1 MVFPTIVRNLEV
13 NGLSALGTGGYPY
26 IVVEKPF
33 GRDLDSAIDLNRALD
48 ECFEEKQIFRIDHYI
63 AKETVQNMLIFRFA
77 NSVFEPLWNRSFI
90 DHVQITASETL
101 GVERRAGYY
110 EQSGVLR
117 DMFQSHMF
125 QLLAVTAMEPPVKFD
140 ADRVRDEKVKVFR
153 SFKPFAL
160 DRINEEV
167 VTGQYGRGSLHG
179 ETLPAYREEPGIS
192 PHSATPTFAAMKVF
206 IDNWRWNGVPFY
218 LRSGKRL
225 SARKT
230 EISIHFK
237 KVPHLMFS
245 TLVDEPIDPNVLVF
259 RLQPDE
265 GMNLAFQTKKPGSRI
280 CVNPDPVAMD
290 YSYDK
295 GVLLDAYEWV
305 LLDCIRGDQ
314 MLFLRQE
321 GIEETWRILTP
332 LLEKLESTTESD
344 KLPIYPAGSPGPEE
358 ARLLMA
364 RDGRSWRPL

>member
-1 MVFPTIVRNLEV
+1 
-13 NGLSALGTGGYPY
+13 LSALGGNGFPY

-33 GRDLDSAIDLNRALD
+33 GRDLNSARVLNRALG
-48 ECFEEKQIFRIDHYI
+48 ECFEERQIFRIDHYI

-77 NSVFEPLWNRSFI
+77 NSIFEPLWNRSFI

-125 QLLAVTAMEPPVKFD
+125 QLLAVTAMEPPVKFE
-140 ADRVRDEKVKVFR
+140 ADRVRDEKIKVFR
-153 SFKPFAL
+153 SIRPFDL
-160 DRINEEV
+160 DHLDETV
-167 VTGQYGRGSLHG
+167 VTGQYGKGVIHG
-179 ETLPAYREEPGIS
+179 ETFPAYREEPGIS
-192 PHSATPTFAAMKVF
+192 PESITPTFAAMKVF

-225 SARKT
+225 STRKT

-237 KVPHLMFS
+237 RVLHHMFS
-245 TLVDEPIDPNVLVF
+245 SVMDEPIDPNVLVF
-259 RLQPDE
+259 RIQPNE
-265 GMNLAFQTKKPGSRI
+265 GINLAFQTKKPGSLI

-295 GVLLDAYEWV
+295 GVLLDA
-305 LLDCIRGDQ
+305 
-314 MLFLRQE
+314 
-321 GIEETWRILTP
+321 
-332 LLEKLESTTESD
+332 
-344 KLPIYPAGSPGPEE
+344 
-358 ARLLMA
+358 
-364 RDGRSWRPL
+364 